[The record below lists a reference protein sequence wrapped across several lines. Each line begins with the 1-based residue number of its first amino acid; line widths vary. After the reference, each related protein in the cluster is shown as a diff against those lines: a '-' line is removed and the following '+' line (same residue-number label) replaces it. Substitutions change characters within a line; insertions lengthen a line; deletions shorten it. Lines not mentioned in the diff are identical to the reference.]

1 VQGGSAGGEGSRTL
15 GSPALSHP
23 TWLLTASASIPLM
36 VDAGRYP
43 AMPCSLLAC
52 MALFFTADTH
62 FGDPS
67 ILRRRVWT
75 TSVDDHDEVLIAH
88 WNGTVGPEDE
98 IWHLGDFAA
107 GARPGT
113 LSRNLREPEGH
124 QAADPGQSRHQ
135 PRAEPALG

>member
-1 VQGGSAGGEGSRTL
+1 
-15 GSPALSHP
+15 
-23 TWLLTASASIPLM
+23 M
-36 VDAGRYP
+36 VHAGRYP
-43 AMPCSLLAC
+43 AMSRSLFFR
-52 MALFFTADTH
+52 MAAFFTADTH
-62 FGDPS
+62 FGDAC
-67 ILRRRVWT
+67 ILRRRGWA
-75 TSVDDHDEVLIAH
+75 TSVDEHDEVLIAH
-88 WNGTVGPEDE
+88 WNETVGPEDE